1 MPRWLRPAVR
11 PYSGV
16 MSNPETDDKSFA
28 DLLAENGRPVSD
40 EGWERAR
47 RSLAEARARRDPDA
61 RAALVASLRRAA

>member
-1 MPRWLRPAVR
+1 
-11 PYSGV
+11 